1 MRAWEL
7 HPRPGFEAL
16 TLVERE
22 PVPLGLRDVRVRMRA
37 VSLNYRDIVI
47 ARAAQ
52 TRARTPPVIPGSDGA
67 GEVLEVGAAVRR
79 LRPGDRVAGLFF
91 PTWLDGEISANHHA
105 SALGG
110 SRDGMLVEEVVMDE
124 TAWTEVPSHLSFEEA
139 ATLPCAGVTAYHALF
154 EKTRLGPGDTLL
166 VQGTGGVS
174 IFALQLARA
183 VGARVVVTSRSEA
196 KRARAL
202 ALGADHAIDYV
213 ATPAWGEAA
222 WVWTGGLGV
231 DMVVDVGGP
240 GTFDQSVAALRYGG
254 TMSLLGVLT
263 GVKGEIN
270 TYGIFHKALRI
281 HGIYVG
287 SARMFESLNRAIT
300 ATALVPLVDR
310 VFPFDQVRAAYQYLA
325 SGQHFG
331 KVVIAV

>member
-7 HPRPGFEAL
+7 HARPGFEAL
-16 TLVERE
+16 TQVARE
-22 PVPLGLRDVRVRMRA
+22 PRPLGARDVRVRIHA
-37 VSLNYRDIVI
+37 VSLNYRDIVL

-52 TRARTPPVIPGSDGA
+52 ARARTPPVIAGSDGA
-67 GEVLEVGAAVRR
+67 GEVVEVGASVHR

-91 PTWLDGEISANHHA
+91 PTWLDGEISAAHHA

-110 SRDGMLVEEVVMDE
+110 AHDGMLAEEVVLDE
-124 TAWTEVPSHLSFEEA
+124 TAWIEVPAHLSYAQA

-154 EKTRLGPGDTLL
+154 EKTHLGPGDTLL
-166 VQGTGGVS
+166 VQGSGGVAM
-174 IFALQLARA
+174 FALQLARA
-183 VGARVVVTSRSEA
+183 VGARVVVTSRSAA
-196 KRARAL
+196 KHERIR
-202 ALGADHAIDYV
+202 ALGADHVIDYV

-222 WVWTGGLGV
+222 WNWAGGLGV

-263 GVKGEIN
+263 GVRGEIN
-270 TYGIFHKALRI
+270 TYGIFHKALRV

-287 SARMFESLNRAIT
+287 SRRMFESLNRAVT
-300 ATALVPLVDR
+300 ATALEPIVDR
-310 VFPFDQVRAAYQYLA
+310 VFTFDDVPAAYEYLA
-325 SGQHFG
+325 GGHHIG
-331 KVVIAV
+331 KVVVAI